1 MKKLIL
7 LIFFL
12 ICSYLSNSQDII
24 DRLYHTC
31 KVWGYLK
38 YHHTNITKGYVDW
51 DSTLLISLD
60 GIKSAPDKAA
70 FQDSLNQLLYRAV
83 ALQEYIDYWAFR
95 GDSIKLNKDYSWF
108 SDPYL
113 SKNVQDTLFKIK
125 SIFKNE
131 ASYYLSREIG
141 RYGITVP
148 LFQFDKKYYK
158 GELFPDENKRILAI
172 YRYWNMIEYFYHY
185 KSKLSITWDLRLKEF
200 IKEILAVQTK
210 EEYALTFRKITK
222 TIEDSE
228 GKYSQPIYDSIV
240 GNAFCPFK
248 VRLIENKTIITEKL
262 SAASELEIGDEII
275 ELDNEPI
282 EQRRSFYRSL
292 VEGSNP
298 AAIER
303 NVDEYILKGP
313 QDKFS
318 MKYVKKDKSINL
330 FESRRE
336 PVYYDSLFAQK
347 IEDKPWI
354 DTTLNGNCKFGII
367 KINRYYPT
375 NRLIDMLE
383 TIWYHDAWIFDLRGT
398 STEPFSSF
406 APYIYRDSINYIY
419 HLNPNLQ
426 IPGEFYRSK
435 YTSPYYTKPIY
446 EKNIILL
453 VDETTKDLTE
463 KFGLSLNQRKNVI
476 VIGSM
481 TNGSGVDIEE
491 GFVYLPG
498 LIKTQFSLKAVCSKD
513 LVSQHSIGV
522 KPNHIVKPTIEG
534 IRAGRDE
541 IMEFALK
548 CEYASPK
555 TSGISSIDNE
565 VKIYPNPVVD
575 ILSIEM
581 NKKSRFNSIQI
592 FNLIGQKI
600 IEKDYPTNEVKL
612 DLSYFEKGIYIL
624 KINGDKSY
632 KIVKESI
639 AS

>member
-70 FQDSLNQLLYRAV
+70 FQDSLNQLLYRAG
-83 ALQEYIDYWAFR
+83 ALQEYIDYWATR
-95 GDSIKLNKDYSWF
+95 GDSIKLNKDFSWF
-108 SDPYL
+108 NDPYL

-131 ASYYLSREIG
+131 AIYYLSTSIRPPISHF
-141 RYGITVP
+141 I
-148 LFQFDKKYYK
+148 FDNKYFNE
-158 GELFPDENKRILAI
+158 ELYPEENKRILAVF
-172 YRYWNMIEYFYHY
+172 RYWNLIEYFYHH
-185 KSKLSITWDLRLKEF
+185 KSNLNVSWNIRLKEF

-282 EQRRSFYRSL
+282 EQRRSYYRSL

-354 DTTLNGNCKFGII
+354 DTILSEGCKFGII
-367 KINRYYPT
+367 KINKYNPG
-375 NRLIDMLE
+375 NRFLEMLE
-383 TIWYHDAWIFDLRGT
+383 VIWDNDAWIFDLRGNANVD
-398 STEPFSSF
+398 FSKF
-406 APYIYRDSINYIY
+406 VPYIYQDTIRYLFWFS
-419 HLNPNLQ
+419 PNFQ
-426 IPGEFYRSK
+426 IPGEFFFNRNS
-435 YTSPYYTKPIY
+435 SPIYNKPIF

-453 VDETTKDLTE
+453 VDEYTRSLSE
-463 KFGLSLNQRKNVI
+463 SFGLSFQMRKNVFI
-476 VIGSM
+476 IGSM
-481 TNGSGVDIEE
+481 TDGSNWNSIATIL
-491 GFVYLPG
+491 LPG
-498 LIKTQFSLKAVCSKD
+498 KIKTKLSTTTSVDKNRNSL
-513 LVSQHSIGV
+513 HGIGV
-522 KPNHIVKPTIEG
+522 KPNYIVKPTIEG

-541 IMEFALK
+541 VMEFALK

-555 TSGISSIDNE
+555 TSGILSIDNE
-565 VKIYPNPVVD
+565 FKIYPNPVVD

-600 IEKDYPTNEVKL
+600 IEKEYLTNEVKL
-612 DLSYFEKGIYIL
+612 DLSNFEKGIYIL

-632 KIVKESI
+632 KIVKE
-639 AS
+639 